1 MEPIIITPQ
10 PEWSTE
16 RTVWATLSLPTDMNV
31 LEIII
36 TQCPRPAGIEMYD
49 NAIFIYTETLKCK

>member
-10 PEWSTE
+10 PEWFSQ

-31 LEIII
+31 LETII
-36 TQCPRPAGIEMYD
+36 TQCPRLAGIEMYD
-49 NAIFIYTETLKCK
+49 NAIFIYTGTPKCN